1 MTLQNNKNK
10 NIIGIAAIRKTK
22 DNKEIIV
29 INIDREITFDKN
41 KDYRIVI
48 SKEKLEK
55 NGSANA
61 YLHEYEKPE
70 KLQKPT
76 ISIDQEKEK
85 LDDLLS
91 KIQDL
96 SNKIENLEERIRKLE
111 KYAFD

>member
-1 MTLQNNKNK
+1 MTPQNNK
-10 NIIGIAAIRKTK
+10 NIIGIATIRKTK
-22 DNKEIIV
+22 DDKEIIV
-29 INIDREITFDKN
+29 IKIDKEINFDKN

-70 KLQKPT
+70 KLQKPIIT
-76 ISIDQEKEK
+76 NQEKEK

-91 KIQDL
+91 KIQDIF
-96 SNKIENLEERIRKLE
+96 NKIENLEERIRKLE